1 MRIIGLTGGIGMGKS
16 TVALAFRRAGIPV
29 FDADAA
35 VHEMYRPGGAAVRA
49 IGAAFPAVVV
59 DNAIDR
65 SKLRD
70 LVVGDPSK
78 FAALERLVHPLVLQ
92 GEQAAARR
100 ARRAGRRAL
109 VIDNPLLFEM
119 NLAPR
124 QKRMHEGL
132 LDQVMVV
139 SAPQAIQVYR
149 VRRRGKMS
157 EAQIRSVIAKQMPDV
172 EKRRRADIVIRT
184 GLSRF
189 ETIRQVRRLVLDVL
203 K

>member
-1 MRIIGLTGGIGMGKS
+1 MKIIGLTGGIGMGKS
-16 TVALAFRRAGIPV
+16 TVAQAFARAGISV

-35 VHEMYRPGGAAVRA
+35 VHAMYRPGGAAVRA

-59 DNAIDR
+59 DDAIDR
-65 SKLRD
+65 GKLRE

-78 FAALERLVHPLVLQ
+78 FAALERLVHPLVLRA
-92 GEQAAARR
+92 EIAAARR

-109 VIDNPLLFEM
+109 LIDNPLLWEM

-124 QKRMHEGL
+124 ERRRHEKL
-132 LDQVMVV
+132 LDKVLVV
-139 SAPQAIQVYR
+139 SAPEAIQVHR
-149 VRRRGKMS
+149 VRRRGKMT
-157 EAQIRSVIAKQMPDV
+157 EAQIRAVIAKQMPDA

-189 ETIRQVRRLVLDVL
+189 ATLRPVRRLILEL
-203 K
+203 LA

>member
-1 MRIIGLTGGIGMGKS
+1 MRIIGLTGGMGMGKS
-16 TVALAFRRAGIPV
+16 TVALAFRRAGIPG

-35 VHEMYRPGGAAVRA
+35 GHAMYRPGGAAVRA

-59 DNAIDR
+59 DDAIDR
-65 SKLRD
+65 GKLRE

-78 FAALERLVHPLVLQ
+78 FAALERLVHPLVLRA
-92 GEQAAARR
+92 EIAAARR

-109 VIDNPLLFEM
+109 LIDNPLLWEM

-124 QKRMHEGL
+124 ERRMHERL
-132 LDQVMVV
+132 LNKVLVV
-139 SAPQAIQVYR
+139 SAPEAIQVHR
-149 VRRRGKMS
+149 VRKRGQMS
-157 EAQIRSVIAKQMPDV
+157 EAQIRAVIAKQMPDA

-189 ETIRQVRRLVLDVL
+189 ATLRRVRRLILEVLA
-203 K
+203 